1 MSPMPEGRDWVKLLS
16 PLVLVAA
23 AGTGMAAEGP
33 GTYVLKDARIVR
45 VSAPTLE
52 RGVVVV
58 RDGLIESV
66 GQNVAAPAG
75 AWVIEGKGLTVYPGL
90 IDALSTWG
98 IPAPSSGRG
107 DPPPAHGPEE
117 RPLNASWTKAADQI
131 VPTDRVIQTARDG
144 GYTTAVSFPRGNIFA
159 GQGSVFNLAGDRPGQ
174 MIIADS
180 VGQLIN
186 LRANSGRGFP
196 SSLMGAIAYVRQIY
210 ADADRYTGA
219 KSIYEKHP
227 EGLRRPAYD
236 RALEGVLE
244 SSMMLLPAETDV
256 EIERMVALGQELKHK
271 VVLYG
276 GHEAWRAVELLKQT
290 QTTVLVS
297 LKYPEKPRDSDPAL
311 DEPARVLR
319 LRDKAPSAAA
329 ALAHAGVKFAFYSDG
344 LTNPRDLMR
353 AVKKAVDAGLSAE
366 DAIRAMT
373 LSPAEIYGVAGQI
386 GSIEKGKIANLVVTD
401 GDLFA
406 EKTRI
411 RYVFVDGNQF
421 EPLPAEPAARPGRGG
436 TR

>member
-1 MSPMPEGRDWVKLLS
+1 MLKGRDPMKLL
-16 PLVLVAA
+16 PAFVLLAVGA
-23 AGTGMAAEGP
+23 AAEGP
-33 GTYVLKDARIVR
+33 RTYVLKDARIVR

-52 RGVVVV
+52 RGMVVV

-66 GQNVAAPAG
+66 GENLPAPAG
-75 AWVIEGKGLTVYPGL
+75 AWVIAGQGLTVYPGL

-98 IPAPSSGRG
+98 IPAPPNGRG
-107 DPPPAHGPEE
+107 GPPPAHGPEE

-131 VPTDRVIQTARDG
+131 VPADRAIQTARDG

-210 ADADRYTGA
+210 MDADRYTAA

-227 EGLRRPAYD
+227 EGLRRPEYD
-236 RALEGVLE
+236 RALEGMLQ
-244 SSMMLLPAETDV
+244 SSLVLLPAETDID
-256 EIERMVALGQELKHK
+256 IERMVALAGELKRK
-271 VVLYG
+271 AVLYG
-276 GHEAWRAVELLKQT
+276 GHEAWRDVELLKQT
-290 QTTVLVS
+290 NTPVLVS

-311 DEPARVLR
+311 DEPARILR
-319 LRDKAPSAAA
+319 LRDKAPLAAA
-329 ALAHAGVKFAFYSDG
+329 ALAHRGVKFAFYSDG

-353 AVKKAVDAGLSAE
+353 AVKKAVDAGLSAD
-366 DAIRAMT
+366 DAIRALT
-373 LSPAEIYGVAGQI
+373 LSPAEIYGVAGRI

-411 RYVFVDGNQF
+411 KYVFVDGNQF
-421 EPLPAEPAARPGRGG
+421 EPLPEEPGGGRPGRGG
-436 TR
+436 AQ